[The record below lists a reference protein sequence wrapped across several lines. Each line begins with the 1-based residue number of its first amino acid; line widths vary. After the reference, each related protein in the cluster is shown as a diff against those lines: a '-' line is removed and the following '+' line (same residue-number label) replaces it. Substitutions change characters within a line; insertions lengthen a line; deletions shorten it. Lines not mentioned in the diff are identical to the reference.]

1 MSSVLWRDPSTVCRI
16 RASRTSWTPRPT
28 VVVLG
33 ELLCLAGFFMFFGA
47 PAKAAIGAGALGQ
60 RTQASQVAP
69 IEKILSTNSQKKYRW
84 YANGWNGPGYY
95 EAGDAWK
102 TGVGWGGSGWTGA
115 GSPAIGSNIG
125 ASFGPGTFGAGSNG
139 PSSGNFHSPGVQS
152 SGSSPGN
159 SGGINEEFRR
169 INGPGNNQPRIMSG
183 GFHFRR

>member
-1 MSSVLWRDPSTVCRI
+1 GGE
-16 RASRTSWTPRPT
+16 RTRPGLISAFT
-28 VVVLG
+28 
-33 ELLCLAGFFMFFGA
+33 
-47 PAKAAIGAGALGQ
+47 
-60 RTQASQVAP
+60 R
-69 IEKILSTNSQKKYRW
+69 YRC
-84 YANGWNGPGYY
+84 PP
-95 EAGDAWK
+95 DA
-102 TGVGWGGSGWTGA
+102 VTGA